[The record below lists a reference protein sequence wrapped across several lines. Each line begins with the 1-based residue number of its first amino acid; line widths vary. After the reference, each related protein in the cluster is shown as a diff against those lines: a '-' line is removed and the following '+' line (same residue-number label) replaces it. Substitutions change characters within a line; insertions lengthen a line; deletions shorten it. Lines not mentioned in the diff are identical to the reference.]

1 MMHLGSISPK
11 PDRAG
16 NHPVAERRAAT
27 GTRVAARVVSDDD
40 LRFARE
46 IIARIGDALEKVLS
60 CSRPVIDLAVMTMV
74 SGGHL
79 LIEDVP
85 GTGKTTLARALARAV
100 GCDAVRIQFTSDMLP
115 SDLTGVS
122 VFNQQTQEFTFHPG
136 PLFSQVVLADE
147 VNRANPKAQAAMLEA
162 MEERRIS
169 VDGVTRDLPRPHLV
183 IATQN
188 PIEMEGTFPLPEAQL
203 DRFMTRISLG
213 YPSPATEARMVMAPS
228 GSDPLASLEP
238 VCTSD
243 ELLAAGRIAAQVKVS
258 PLVADYAVSL
268 LAATRT
274 CPQIDLGASP
284 RAGLA
289 LLAMS
294 RVRALALGQDAVYP
308 GDVRAM
314 ALPVL
319 SHRIRFSSAGLRF
332 ATMDQQREALARVL
346 QQVPAPHPPATDGAR
361 PAGVGDGNK

>member
-1 MMHLGSISPK
+1 MMHLGSLSNQ

-27 GTRVAARVVSDDD
+27 GTRVAARVVSDED
-40 LRFARE
+40 LHFARDL
-46 IIARIGDALEKVLS
+46 IARIADALEQVL
-60 CSRPVIDLAVMTMV
+60 CCRRPAIDLAVMTMIA
-74 SGGHL
+74 GGHL

-85 GTGKTTLARALARAV
+85 GTGKTTLARALARTV
-100 GCDAVRIQFTSDMLP
+100 QCDMVRIQFTSDMLP

-122 VFNQQTQEFTFHPG
+122 AFNQQTQEFTFHPG

-169 VDGVTRDLPRPHLV
+169 VDGITRELPRPHLV

-188 PIEMEGTFPLPEAQL
+188 PIEMEGTYPLPEAQL

-213 YPSPATEARMVMAPS
+213 YPSPAAEAQMVMSSS
-228 GSDPLASLEP
+228 GSDPLERLEP
-238 VCTSD
+238 VCTAQ
-243 ELLAAGRIAAQVKVS
+243 ELLAATRIAAQIKVS
-258 PLVADYAVSL
+258 PQVADYAVAL
-268 LAATRT
+268 LTATRT
-274 CPQIDLGASP
+274 SPQIALGASP

-294 RVRALALGQDAVYP
+294 RVRALALGQEAVYP

-319 SHRIRFSSAGLRF
+319 SQRIRFASMNARA
-332 ATMDQQREALARVL
+332 ATIDQQRDALARVL
-346 QQVPAPHPPATDGAR
+346 QQVPAPNAPA
-361 PAGVGDGNK
+361 PADVPRDAK

>member
-1 MMHLGSISPK
+1 MMHLGSLSNQ

-27 GTRVAARVVSDDD
+27 GTRVATRVVSDED
-40 LRFARE
+40 LCFARDL
-46 IIARIGDALEKVLS
+46 IARIADALEQVL
-60 CSRPVIDLAVMTMV
+60 CCRRPAIDLAVMTMIA
-74 SGGHL
+74 GGHL

-85 GTGKTTLARALARAV
+85 GTGKTTLARALARTV
-100 GCDAVRIQFTSDMLP
+100 QCDMVRIQFTSDMLP

-147 VNRANPKAQAAMLEA
+147 INRANPKAQAAMLEA

-169 VDGVTRDLPRPHLV
+169 VDGVTRELPRPHLV

-188 PIEMEGTFPLPEAQL
+188 PIEMEGTYPLPEAQL

-213 YPSPATEARMVMAPS
+213 YPSPAAEAQMAMAPS
-228 GSDPLASLEP
+228 GSDPLERLEP
-238 VCTSD
+238 VCSTD
-243 ELLAAGRIAAQVKVS
+243 ELLAATRIAAQIKVS
-258 PLVADYAVSL
+258 PQVADYAVAL
-268 LAATRT
+268 LNATRT
-274 CPQIDLGASP
+274 SPQITLGASP

-294 RVRALALGQDAVYP
+294 RVRALALGQEAVYP

-319 SHRIRFSSAGLRF
+319 SHRIRFASMNART
-332 ATMDQQREALARVL
+332 ATIDQQRDALARVL
-346 QQVPAPHPPATDGAR
+346 QQVPAPNAPSNAE
-361 PAGVGDGNK
+361 